1 METSLSHYLLMP
13 CLICLLS
20 ASPLAHTTAHPPLS
34 LLSDEKLQRLIPVPF
49 FPFNKHQGRFIK
61 ESTVGG
67 DRSTQ
72 FGLPLRISPPAL
84 GTEQPGWGSCY
95 TLVQEMP
102 SAKCPPEWCFS
113 KWAKKN
119 ILYMAAEVHHSCH
132 KNIRTQPGL
141 EVDPGSGGRLGKW
154 PTSLPYLPMFPFG
167 ERDSWLSMARDGSG
181 EQDGT
186 REHWHSL
193 IPGAAH
199 PERC

>member
-1 METSLSHYLLMP
+1 MQRKCKGVLIDTWIRKSILDKKVYNLTGSSRSNVPFQAFQGRKNMETSLSHYLLMP

-132 KNIRTQPGL
+132 KNIRT
-141 EVDPGSGGRLGKW
+141 
-154 PTSLPYLPMFPFG
+154 
-167 ERDSWLSMARDGSG
+167 
-181 EQDGT
+181 
-186 REHWHSL
+186 
-193 IPGAAH
+193 
-199 PERC
+199 